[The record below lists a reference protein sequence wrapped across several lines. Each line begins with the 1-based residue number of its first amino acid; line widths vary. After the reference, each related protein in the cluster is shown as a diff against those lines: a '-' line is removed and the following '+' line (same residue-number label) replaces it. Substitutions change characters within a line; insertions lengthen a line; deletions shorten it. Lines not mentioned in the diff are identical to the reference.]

1 VDTILDVHI
10 ASLTCNYTFVQTARG
25 VRLLINNVAIYLS
38 CDLSQNL
45 GFLFFVAHRCCMV
58 TKQTQDKAANVVLRE
73 MLERCEADV
82 EIESMHGTAPKH

>member
-1 VDTILDVHI
+1 MCQNGT
-10 ASLTCNYTFVQTARG
+10 
-25 VRLLINNVAIYLS
+25 VRYPTNGIRLYSIHLINNVAIYLS

-58 TKQTQDKAANVVLRE
+58 TKQTQEKAANVVLRE